1 MGGTVN
7 KNQITDQGS
16 PFNVIK
22 GSCRTLCAT
31 EGLKEFDINFAPRFY
46 IKCNFCTFDVDK
58 VQFLHYNTIEVQL

>member
-31 EGLKEFDINFAPRFY
+31 EGLKGHNKNLGKHSSPQSKYVQINS
-46 IKCNFCTFDVDK
+46 
-58 VQFLHYNTIEVQL
+58 